1 MADEG
6 IAPIAPSQPPE
17 GYFAVRGLRGSP
29 WSAAPGT
36 WFPPH
41 RHGRTKHLFV
51 TRGSISFNGTELFA
65 PAGVRIRAGTEHQ
78 AWVGEAGVD
87 CVEAFEPEG

>member
-1 MADEG
+1 MADAG
-6 IAPIAPSQPPE
+6 ISPIAASQPPDR
-17 GYFAVRGLRGSP
+17 YFAVRGLRGSS

-41 RHGRTKHLFV
+41 RHELTKHLFV
-51 TRGSISFNGTELFA
+51 TRGSISFNGSEVSA
-65 PAGVRIRAGTEHQ
+65 PAGIRISAGAEHQ
-78 AWVGEAGVD
+78 AWVGGAGVD